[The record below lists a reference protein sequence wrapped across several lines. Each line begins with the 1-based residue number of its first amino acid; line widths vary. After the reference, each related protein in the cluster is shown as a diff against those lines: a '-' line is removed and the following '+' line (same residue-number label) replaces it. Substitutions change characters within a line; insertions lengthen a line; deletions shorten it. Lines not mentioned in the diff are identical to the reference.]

1 MAPLHDMFVF
11 KHTTWIPV
19 GLVYQL
25 PAVRLSGFNAI
36 LVGQIPCCQTK
47 SWLFGWLNPSCFW
60 FSDVFVVQNLVL
72 LGQIPSVCWFWTNLL
87 PDIWHIP
94 TMSPSI
100 SPLYRAARLLVLHLR
115 NAVDLATALSW
126 ALCSSWVSWVPKKLW
141 GVPQMTSETGEKSIV
156 LAAKSLCLLAKS
168 QVSKA
173 KSQSWKTTSVVLRY
187 RNIPTH
193 LWMVKS
199 KFTVRFV

>member
-1 MAPLHDMFVF
+1 MEIHRKLLTLESQGVTVGTIIVIGNKKKKKHFLWHPVHRLHDMFVF

-25 PAVRLSGFNAI
+25 PALRLSGFNAI

-47 SWLFGWLNPSCFW
+47 SWLFGWLNPSCSW

-72 LGQIPSVCWFWTNLL
+72 LGQIPSACWFWTNLF

-100 SPLYRAARLLVLHLR
+100 SPLYPAAHLLVLHLR

-126 ALCSSWVSWVPKKLW
+126 ALCSSWVSWVPRKLW
-141 GVPQMTSETGEKSIV
+141 GVPQMTSETGEKNHSSGGKI
-156 LAAKSLCLLAKS
+156 SL
-168 QVSKA
+168 
-173 KSQSWKTTSVVLRY
+173 
-187 RNIPTH
+187 
-193 LWMVKS
+193 
-199 KFTVRFV
+199 FVG